1 MGFGTGR
8 AEVNVNRDQ
17 YTETRGWIPGNN
29 PDAPSD
35 KTVSVIKFETLTG
48 EPIAIWFNYGVHSI
62 VTFALGVIS
71 GDLAGAAEHT
81 IEEHYGNKVVAM
93 FTMGDAGNQH
103 PRFVGAGTM
112 IGDPDRV
119 PGDKHDIELL
129 RRESYPAMEA
139 QGWML
144 GSEVLHVAKL
154 MKYFTTS
161 PRIVTAEAAFSCP
174 TKPGKLN
181 DPKTGQDYTN
191 GDQIRIGV
199 IRINDIAL
207 SWVSAEVVYNINAHL
222 KAVTPLSHTI
232 MVTMAN
238 GRSGYLPDDASYDTP
253 NFESKA
259 STVARGCA
267 ENGVVN
273 GFVDLIQK
281 TNSPGISAMGTS
293 SVAGR

>member
-1 MGFGTGR
+1 
-8 AEVNVNRDQ
+8 
-17 YTETRGWIPGNN
+17 
-29 PDAPSD
+29 
-35 KTVSVIKFETLTG
+35 
-48 EPIAIWFNYGVHSI
+48 
-62 VTFALGVIS
+62 
-71 GDLAGAAEHT
+71 
-81 IEEHYGNKVVAM
+81 
-93 FTMGDAGNQH
+93 
-103 PRFVGAGTM
+103 M

-129 RRESYPAMEA
+129 RREAYPAMEA

-154 MKYFTTS
+154 MQNFTTS
-161 PRIVTAEAAFSCP
+161 PRIVTAETAFSCP

-207 SWVSAEVVYNINAHL
+207 SWVSAEIVYNINAHL
-222 KAVTPLSHTI
+222 KAASPLSNTI

-238 GRSGYLPDDASYDTP
+238 GRSGYMPDDASYDTP

-267 ENGVVN
+267 ENGIVN
-273 GFVDLIQK
+273 GFVNLIDK
-281 TNSPGISAMGTS
+281 TEPAA
-293 SVAGR
+293 VAGH